1 MCVWHIDHMTQ
12 SEKAVR
18 FRQLHQGPAIL
29 RLANI
34 WDAASARIVERAGY
48 PAIATGSA
56 GVAFALGYPD
66 NETLPLEEM
75 LGQVRR
81 IARVVS
87 VPLTVDLM
95 AGYNDIE
102 KTTAG
107 LIESGGVGLNM
118 EDFQND
124 ALVDVPKQIEKI
136 RLVRRTADRLGVPV
150 VLNARCDIFLHQIGA
165 PETRFD
171 RTIERLSAYRDAGAD
186 CLFIPGVRDEETI
199 GRLVQALRFPI
210 NILAGPG
217 TPPAGRLQELGVARL
232 SVGSG
237 PMRATMGLMRAIAE
251 EIRDS
256 GGYTRMLDGA
266 IPYPEANQLLA

>member
-1 MCVWHIDHMTQ
+1 MTQ
-12 SEKAVR
+12 SEKAAR
-18 FRQLHQGPAIL
+18 FRELHHGSTIL

-48 PAIATGSA
+48 PAVATGSA
-56 GVAFALGYPD
+56 GMAFALGYPD
-66 NETLPLEEM
+66 SEILPLEEM

-81 IARVVS
+81 IARVLS

-95 AGYNDIE
+95 AGYEDVE

-107 LIESGGVGLNM
+107 LIEAGGVGLNM

-124 ALVDVPKQIEKI
+124 SLVDIPKQIDKI
-136 RLVRRTADRLGVPV
+136 RLVRRTAERLGVPV
-150 VLNARCDIFLHQIGA
+150 VLNARCDIFLHQVGA

-199 GRLVQALRFPI
+199 SRLVQSLCG
-210 NILAGPG
+210 N
-217 TPPAGRLQELGVARL
+217 
-232 SVGSG
+232 SV
-237 PMRATMGLMRAIAE
+237 RAAK
-251 EIRDS
+251 
-256 GGYTRMLDGA
+256 
-266 IPYPEANQLLA
+266 